1 MAGIGRNFPLAALM
15 LVILAVAAATLPSA
29 MWVCGVAAVLGLAG
43 VVAFRGNGWRS
54 GALAAAAVALS
65 LALLDAFAGLLSPGA
80 MGQGLVRTI
89 EPRHWPPPNP
99 VLGFRPLPDSSAVA
113 TATYGGELIYRR
125 TYNFD
130 SEAARVTPAAPAGA
144 DTYLFVG
151 DSFTFGQGLAD
162 DETLASQFARSAG
175 LKVRGVNLGV
185 PGYGPNHL
193 VRMIE
198 AGLLDLYQPRPV
210 KAVVTWIIP
219 AQLARVTG
227 EGSWLGTS
235 PRYAL
240 EGGTLRY
247 TGTFNEYR
255 WTHPLAGLRY
265 LLGQQFAFVDAIGR
279 QQRQVEQVELF
290 VALMQRL
297 HEDVRAKFGVPL
309 YVVYSWPDET
319 SGTGYAQQGIAQ
331 PMLID
336 VLARLRK
343 AGMILVAVDQLT
355 GKYDVSQLLI
365 PHDGHPNAFTNQLI
379 AADLARRL
387 IK

>member
-1 MAGIGRNFPLAALM
+1 MAGVGRNFSLAALM
-15 LVILAVAAATLPSA
+15 LVVLALAALALPSA

-54 GALAAAAVALS
+54 AALVAAAVALS

-80 MGQGLVRTI
+80 MGQGLVRTT

-99 VLGFRPLPDSSAVA
+99 VLGFRPLPDTSVIA
-113 TATYGGELIYRR
+113 TATYGAELIYRR

-130 SEAARVTPAAPAGA
+130 AEAARITPPAPAGA

-162 DETLASQFARSAG
+162 DETLASQFAKATG
-175 LKVRGVNLGV
+175 LRVRAVNLGV

-193 VRMIE
+193 VRMVE
-198 AGLLDLYQPRPV
+198 AGLLDLYRQRPV
-210 KAVVTWIIP
+210 RAVVTWIIP

-240 EGGTLRY
+240 AGGALRY
-247 TGTFNEYR
+247 TGSFDEYR
-255 WTHPLAGLRY
+255 WSHPLAGLRY
-265 LLGQQFAFVDAIGR
+265 LLGQQFAFIDAIGR
-279 QQRQVEQVELF
+279 EQRQAEQIELF
-290 VALMQRL
+290 VALMRRL
-297 HEDVRAKFGVPL
+297 HEDVRARFGVPL

-319 SGTGYAQQGIAQ
+319 SGSGYGQQGIAQ
-331 PMLID
+331 SMLVD

-343 AGMILVAVDQLT
+343 AGMTLVAVDQLT

-365 PHDGHPNAFTNQLI
+365 PHDGHPNAFTNELI

-387 IK
+387 VK